1 MINVLNLIKNNGS
14 FEKPLKAK
22 EIRKRTG
29 LNKRKLEEAIESL
42 RKSGHPIVARK
53 SQPSG
58 YYIPKNEHERKSGL
72 ATYKQ
77 QIITSLKNVK
87 YIEKVDLGDYW
98 GNNSQED
105 N

>member
-1 MINVLNLIKNNGS
+1 MADLKVLNLIKNNGS
-14 FEKPLKAK
+14 FEKPLKART
-22 EIRKRTG
+22 IRERTG

-77 QIITSLKNVK
+77 QIITSLKNVR
-87 YIEKVDLGDYW
+87 YIEKVDLRDYW
-98 GNNSQED
+98 ANKAED
-105 N
+105 